1 MKRVATKPGN
11 WPANSEL
18 THQTAEHVSQ
28 SIQGIAAGAEQQV
41 NDAEKAIHAMSQGD
55 VAVKEEVI
63 SGQIN
68 DANNETVSVVEFI
81 EGIAHV
87 SRIAA
92 ENTQSVVASVQEQT
106 ASMEQ
111 ITTAS
116 RTLAEMAEELQHS
129 IRKFQL

>member
-1 MKRVATKPGN
+1 M
-11 WPANSEL
+11 
-18 THQTAEHVSQ
+18 
-28 SIQGIAAGAEQQV
+28 
-41 NDAEKAIHAMSQGD
+41 
-55 VAVKEEVI
+55 
-63 SGQIN
+63 
-68 DANNETVSVVEFI
+68 EFI

-87 SRIAA
+87 SSLAA